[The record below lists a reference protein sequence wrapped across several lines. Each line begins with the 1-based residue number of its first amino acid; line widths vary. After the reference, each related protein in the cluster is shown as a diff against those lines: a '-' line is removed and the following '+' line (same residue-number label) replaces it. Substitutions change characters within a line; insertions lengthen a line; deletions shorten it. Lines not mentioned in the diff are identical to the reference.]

1 MVHCNTGGLI
11 SISFL
16 ELITRDRTMRV
27 DRRRSQEDVKT
38 TPCDGDSHSSLHA
51 QLTALSPVLARQRQ
65 ISCLTVIP
73 LDRIWPVSDSKTN
86 CVIDYTT
93 HKLRLSGVARNS
105 CFFSSQYSTFDT
117 CTHWRPVVTLLF
129 AFCCHIGIL
138 FTKLYT
144 INLKVDM
151 K

>member
-105 CFFSSQYSTFDT
+105 CFFFEPILNIRYMYSLAARCDLAICLLLPYRHFVYK
-117 CTHWRPVVTLLF
+117 VV
-129 AFCCHIGIL
+129 
-138 FTKLYT
+138 Y
-144 INLKVDM
+144 N
-151 K
+151 